1 MANSHQPLRM
11 SRRPLVVHRQG
22 GVVLPVSLILLAV
35 MTLVGVT
42 AMTVNSQHE
51 TMASNTR
58 QHNLAFQSAEA
69 CIREG
74 ESVLGGV
81 SPPSFDGSTA
91 GYRSAFAAAS
101 SGEMLD
107 YCWTGSETG
116 CDQAE
121 SAAGPQLAE
130 LAVPCRFVV
139 EELWTSG
146 PPVGGSVVL
155 GPVESTVLFRVTARG
170 VGGTEDALAIIQT
183 VYRR

>member
-1 MANSHQPLRM
+1 MPNSRYPLRM
-11 SRRPLVVHRQG
+11 SRELLVSCPQR

-42 AMTVNSQHE
+42 GMTVNSQHE

-58 QHNLAFQSAEA
+58 QRNLAFQSAEA

-74 ESVLGGV
+74 ESVLAGV
-81 SPPSFDGSTA
+81 SPPSCDGSTP
-91 GYRSAFAAAS
+91 GYRGSFAASS

-116 CDQAE
+116 CAQAE
-121 SAAGPQLAE
+121 SVAGPQLAE

-146 PPVGGSVVL
+146 PPVGGSVAL
-155 GPVESTVLFRVTARG
+155 APLEPTTLYRVTARG
-170 VGGTEDALAIIQT
+170 IGGTEDAVAIVQT
-183 VYRR
+183 LYRR